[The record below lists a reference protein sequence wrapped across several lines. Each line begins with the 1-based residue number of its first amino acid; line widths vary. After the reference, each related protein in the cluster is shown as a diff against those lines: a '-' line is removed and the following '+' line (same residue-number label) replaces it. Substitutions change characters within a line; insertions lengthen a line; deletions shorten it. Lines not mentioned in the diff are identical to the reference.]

1 MSNQHMTC
9 TYSGAHGHASSCS
22 AAVMPGTSYCAQHYG
37 LVYRAGSGRVRRKD
51 TRQADRVRQV
61 EQLFQEAIELLI
73 LEGFDVYGD
82 SELAPVIQADEAEFQ
97 DR

>member
-1 MSNQHMTC
+1 MSNTHMTC
-9 TYSGAHGHASSCS
+9 TYIGAHGHASSCS
-22 AAVMPGTSYCAQHYG
+22 AAVMPGTSYCAQHRA
-37 LVYRAGSGRVRRKD
+37 LVYRAGSGRVRRRD